1 MRPSLLALGALLSSF
16 GVAAPW
22 MASPPAAVS
31 APGAGRASFFPPAP
45 AASAPTY
52 EVEGLPMP
60 ETRSG
65 AGYEDAGRDRM
76 LVFGGQGYSLGE
88 PAAEAYDYGRLPGQA
103 EEVPGVPVW
112 HTTFEGPWRE
122 GRGVRYRVL
131 YKNAR
136 GVTWRAGDSFHL
148 YDPVRGMLRMPAG
161 SLPLSEQYAVYN
173 IGDQVIAVVE
183 VENTSGKPMGKV
195 AVRGMQEAYD
205 AAGGAGRPLAGTEF
219 SYTIPEIQPGQTR
232 AADFV
237 FPMVAHEHDRPI
249 SFQQTHIRVYGED
262 GLLADLPQAAIVD
275 PPNWDL
281 R

>member
-22 MASPPAAVS
+22 MPSPAAS
-31 APGAGRASFFPPAP
+31 APGAARASFFPANPAP
-45 AASAPTY
+45 IPAATY

-88 PAAEAYDYGRLPGQA
+88 PVAEAYDYGSLPGRA
-103 EEVPGVPVW
+103 EEVAGVPVW

-122 GRGVRYRVL
+122 GRGVRYRVV

-136 GVTWRAGDSFHL
+136 GVTWRAGNSFQL

-161 SLPLSEQYAVYN
+161 SLPLADKYAVYN
-173 IGDQVIAVVE
+173 IGDQVMAVVE

-205 AAGGAGRPLAGTEF
+205 PAGGPGRALAGTEF

-237 FPMVAHEHDRPI
+237 FPMMAHEHDKPI

-262 GLLADLPQAAIVD
+262 GLLADLPQAAVVD